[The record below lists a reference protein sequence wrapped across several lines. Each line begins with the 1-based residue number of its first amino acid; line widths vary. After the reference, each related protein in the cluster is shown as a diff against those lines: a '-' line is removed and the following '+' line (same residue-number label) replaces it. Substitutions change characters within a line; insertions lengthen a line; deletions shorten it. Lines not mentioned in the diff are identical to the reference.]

1 MQAYYRQIITM
12 SKEKKLLKLKEVKL
26 LQSLKIIAWKKKD
39 KNPWLKK
46 KLKYRYYL
54 HKKNQF

>member
-1 MQAYYRQIITM
+1 M